1 MRGMPGKGW
10 TPLSLLVTLSTKN
23 LRSEGMRGRSP
34 GSFLCGQAQGIA
46 SGLMFLV
53 PLIPGAQ
60 ANAEALPAVRELV
73 DTGRMSCRADW
84 ACGAWVSPD
93 RATSVQP
100 DERRSPAGPTPKASC
115 ESGRG
120 RAGCSIHSGG
130 VSSSLG
136 AVRELKSGREL
147 GKDST
152 LDGTV
157 GSRPRPS
164 LPAPGPGPP
173 RVLHPTFPRG
183 RQADPLGVLQGVGC
197 FEARW
202 GRFLGTAGVYLVRS
216 VSPGARAAVVQVGLL
231 TGRLTQVLSSAGVV
245 HR

>member
-1 MRGMPGKGW
+1 
-10 TPLSLLVTLSTKN
+10 
-23 LRSEGMRGRSP
+23 
-34 GSFLCGQAQGIA
+34 
-46 SGLMFLV
+46 
-53 PLIPGAQ
+53 
-60 ANAEALPAVRELV
+60 
-73 DTGRMSCRADW
+73 MSCRADW
-84 ACGAWVSPD
+84 AGGAWMGPD

-100 DERRSPAGPTPKASC
+100 DEGRSPAEPAPKASC

-120 RAGCSIHSGG
+120 KAGCSIHSGG

-147 GKDST
+147 RKGST

-157 GSRPRPS
+157 GSRLRPS

-183 RQADPLGVLQGVGC
+183 RQADPLGVLQGVGY

-216 VSPGARAAVVQVGLL
+216 VCPGARAAVVQVGLL
-231 TGRLTQVLSSAGVV
+231 TGRLTQVLSSGRGASVSTCPGCHAEVAWLSPWATRTGATRLAKLCSGQLACEV
-245 HR
+245 A